1 MLNFL
6 VHQALATSRE
16 LILGFAGLGF
26 LGYSPKAEGEAS
38 GRVSQSEG
46 AARRTDPVERAI
58 ELVKHDGDHKS
69 QAFKDQAS
77 DRSLKAV
84 LTARTVIMRDWAIS
98 LSGEDAARSFRFAKL
113 HRQRNGA
120 R

>member
-1 MLNFL
+1 MGHDDPWLCGAWIPRLQSN
-6 VHQALATSRE
+6 
-16 LILGFAGLGF
+16 
-26 LGYSPKAEGEAS
+26 AEGEAS
-38 GRVSQSEG
+38 GGARSQLEG